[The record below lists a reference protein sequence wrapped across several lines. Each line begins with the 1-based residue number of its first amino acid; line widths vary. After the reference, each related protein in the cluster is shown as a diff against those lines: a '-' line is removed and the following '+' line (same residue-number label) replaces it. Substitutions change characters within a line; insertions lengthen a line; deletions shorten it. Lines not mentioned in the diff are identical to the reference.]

1 MRFHAKY
8 RAITNRI
15 SFLHNFGFEKKASLI
30 AATFLHK
37 REMTLN
43 QAIMAY
49 KLLASLGGIN
59 ILFYMNFVKYFKEI
73 STGKAAE
80 EIKIEQVLTL
90 LSIKFVKRN

>member
-37 REMTLN
+37 REMTLS

-49 KLLASLGGIN
+49 KMLASLGGVSV
-59 ILFYMNFVKYFKEI
+59 LFYMNFIKYFKEV
-73 STGKAAE
+73 STGKAPQ
-80 EIKIEQVLTL
+80 EIKIEQILTL